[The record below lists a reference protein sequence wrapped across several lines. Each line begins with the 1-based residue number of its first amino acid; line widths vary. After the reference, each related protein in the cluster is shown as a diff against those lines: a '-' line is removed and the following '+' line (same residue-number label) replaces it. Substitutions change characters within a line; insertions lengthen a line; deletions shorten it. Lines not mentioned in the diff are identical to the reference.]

1 MDNNASPSEPETTA
15 RRRSGRVVKAPTKF
29 TPEPATQPSAS
40 KRKRTDNDEEDAENE
55 SPESD
60 EEMSDAQD
68 DDSDED
74 HPAPRSRKK
83 KPAASQTSR
92 AKKPSSKKPKIN
104 GAQPARAA
112 QHVGLPSRPKKTV
125 RIDAGDKG
133 TGLFGRSS
141 FLRELAARILTQL

>member
-1 MDNNASPSEPETTA
+1 MDTNASPTVPETTA

-29 TPEPATQPSAS
+29 TPEPTTQSSAA
-40 KRKRTDNDEEDAENE
+40 KRKRTDNDEEDVENE

-60 EEMSDAQD
+60 EEMSDALD
-68 DDSDED
+68 DDSDDD
-74 HPAPRSRKK
+74 HPAPKSRKK

-133 TGLFGRSS
+133 TGLFGRDSCP
-141 FLRELAARILTQL
+141 LDVAVLILTQL